1 MITSIIL
8 KEKKRVEFMIEEYTK
23 ELNELPKGSITKKY
37 LKNNYYYY
45 LTYRN
50 NSKVITK
57 YLGKDNENI
66 IKVKEQLL
74 RRKQIEHILKKLN
87 EEKNKI
93 NKMEMIL

>member
-1 MITSIIL
+1 
-8 KEKKRVEFMIEEYTK
+8 MIEEYTK